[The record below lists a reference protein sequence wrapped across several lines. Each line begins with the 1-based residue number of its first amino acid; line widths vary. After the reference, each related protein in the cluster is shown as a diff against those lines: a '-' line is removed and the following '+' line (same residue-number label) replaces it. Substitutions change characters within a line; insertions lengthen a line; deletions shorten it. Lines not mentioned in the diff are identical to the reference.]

1 MDRVG
6 RGVQRARGRNRIA
19 WFMEAQAGDSVE
31 SKGHLSVFSGGE
43 QSGGI
48 WWLECIAYLY
58 DKFGEIAG

>member
-48 WWLECIAYLY
+48 
-58 DKFGEIAG
+58 